1 MAGVK
6 EGASGCRVV
15 RKLFSQEGMAVKVER
30 ASLMRIWG
38 RAICGRGISICKVPK
53 AEISKVSPEQVQLW
67 MRPKGGV
74 WGGWWRWAG
83 VSSS

>member
-38 RAICGRGISICKVPK
+38 RAICGRGISTCKVPK
-53 AEISKVSPEQVQLW
+53 A
-67 MRPKGGV
+67 
-74 WGGWWRWAG
+74 
-83 VSSS
+83 